1 MKRSWIG
8 LAILLAL
15 LTVGLLTSWAIAR
28 THEPIAQSLEQ
39 AGRVAMAGDWAQA
52 QSLADRARSQWEKW
66 QILRDFLSDQS
77 PVEEIGASLA
87 ELEIYLAAKDDVHF
101 AATCAQL
108 AFQIAAVGNAHAIAF
123 GNLL

>member
-8 LAILLAL
+8 LAILILL
-15 LTVGLLTSWAIAR
+15 LTIGLLTSWAIAK

-39 AGRVAMAGDWAQA
+39 AARMAMAGDWTQA
-52 QSLADRARSQWEKW
+52 QSLAGQARAQWEKW

-77 PVEEIGASLA
+77 PIEEIGASLA
-87 ELEIYLAAKDDVHF
+87 ELAIFLEAKDDVHF
-101 AATCAQL
+101 AAICAEL
-108 AFQIAAVGNAHAIAF
+108 AFQIAAVGNAHGISF

>member
-8 LAILLAL
+8 LAILLVL
-15 LTVGLLTSWAIAR
+15 LTVGLLSSWAIAK

-39 AGRVAMAGDWAQA
+39 AGRVALAGDWEQA
-52 QSLADRARSQWEKW
+52 QSLANRARSQWEKW

-77 PVEEIGASLA
+77 PVEQVGTSLA
-87 ELEIYLAAKDDVHF
+87 ELEIYLAARDDVHF

-108 AFQIAAVGNAHAIAF
+108 AFQIAAIGNAHEIAF
-123 GNLL
+123 GNLI